1 MRGASMRLMLTLPDE
16 MYEILVDETS
26 MRKLSSVQEALRFLI
41 SEYIGSRTWEK
52 NNGYK
57 KGVREDVVLNCEDI
71 SQCSFYGDFEEIIDV
86 AENFGESSDMAGA
99 VRLYVKMW
107 KSLCALFGFNP
118 ESTLSE
124 SQRERLNKV
133 LGDDDPCPSRMRFAI
148 AGLQGLVEQDK
159 IVALKNPLNLATDI
173 LVRHINENF

>member
-1 MRGASMRLMLTLPDE
+1 MTIPEKMHEALINEMNTRML
-16 MYEILVDETS
+16 S
-26 MRKLSSVQEALRFLI
+26 NVQEVTRLII
-41 SEYIGSRTWEK
+41 SEHIRSKAQRSAEK
-52 NNGYK
+52 SLPGTSEIEA
-57 KGVREDVVLNCEDI
+57 RICEDI
-71 SQCSFYGDFEEIIDV
+71 SQCSFYGEFKEMINV
-86 AENFGESSDMAGA
+86 AENCGESSDMAGA

-133 LGDDDPCPSRMRFAI
+133 LDDDDPCPSRMRFAI

-159 IVALKNPLNLATDI
+159 IVALKNPLNLTMDI
-173 LVRHINENF
+173 LVRHIDENF

>member
-1 MRGASMRLMLTLPDE
+1 MFTLSDE
-16 MYEILVDETS
+16 MYEVLVDETS
-26 MRKLSSVQEALRFLI
+26 VRKLSSVQETLRFLI
-41 SEYIGSRTWEK
+41 SEYIQHKTSGDIHGWK
-52 NNGYK
+52 DD
-57 KGVREDVVLNCEDI
+57 VREDVTCNCEDI
-71 SQCSFYGDFEEIIDV
+71 SQCTFYGDFEEILIL
-86 AENFGESSDMAGA
+86 AEYFGESPDIAGL
-99 VRLYVKMW
+99 VSLYVKMW

-133 LGDDDPCPSRMRFAI
+133 LDDDDPCPSRMRFAI

-159 IVALKNPLNLATDI
+159 IVALKNPLNLTMDI

>member
-1 MRGASMRLMLTLPDE
+1 MRLMLTLPDE

-26 MRKLSSVQEALRFLI
+26 IRKLSSVQETLRFQI
-41 SEYIGSRTWEK
+41 SEHILSRT
-52 NNGYK
+52 GAQ
-57 KGVREDVVLNCEDI
+57 EDVPRICEDI
-71 SQCSFYGDFEEIIDV
+71 SQCSFYGDFVEIIDV

-133 LGDDDPCPSRMRFAI
+133 LDDDDPCPSRMRFAI

-173 LVRHINENF
+173 LVRHINENFQRNKEA